1 MDFSPCLPRKRAPDG
16 LVPLPVDEKNVSWCW
31 RALEMSFSPA
41 RRRKE
46 RLVDISALAPLRQA
60 MGDNAA
66 CARNTLS
73 HLPVEEK
80 YPQKCSSLTFPPC
93 LSRKR
98 PFHEEGPM
106 HDRSW
111 LLLWSSPLLAAP
123 VVQRGN
129 NVFPAQQTS
138 LQFVVKSVCKPRMP
152 MVSPACVDKKSPKF
166 WVTS

>member
-1 MDFSPCLPRKRAPDG
+1 
-16 LVPLPVDEKNVSWCW
+16 
-31 RALEMSFSPA
+31 
-41 RRRKE
+41 
-46 RLVDISALAPLRQA
+46 
-60 MGDNAA
+60 
-66 CARNTLS
+66 
-73 HLPVEEK
+73 
-80 YPQKCSSLTFPPC
+80 
-93 LSRKR
+93 
-98 PFHEEGPM
+98 M